1 MAQSLFLVSSF
12 DYTGPFPLISL
23 LISFAFRPREGGGD
37 VDDGGVM
44 MQGSEEGS
52 VMRFLCLLDVMRY
65 STRFL
70 AMMSLGLLV
79 DIIRTVVDPQVFNLK
94 PKSHPT
100 SVIHH
105 R

>member
-1 MAQSLFLVSSF
+1 
-12 DYTGPFPLISL
+12 
-23 LISFAFRPREGGGD
+23 
-37 VDDGGVM
+37 
-44 MQGSEEGS
+44 
-52 VMRFLCLLDVMRY
+52 MRFLCLLDVMRY

-94 PKSHPT
+94 PKRHPT

>member
-1 MAQSLFLVSSF
+1 
-12 DYTGPFPLISL
+12 
-23 LISFAFRPREGGGD
+23 
-37 VDDGGVM
+37 M

-65 STRFL
+65 SSRFL

-79 DIIRTVVDPQVFNLK
+79 DIIRTVIDPQVFNLD
-94 PKSHPT
+94 PKRHPT